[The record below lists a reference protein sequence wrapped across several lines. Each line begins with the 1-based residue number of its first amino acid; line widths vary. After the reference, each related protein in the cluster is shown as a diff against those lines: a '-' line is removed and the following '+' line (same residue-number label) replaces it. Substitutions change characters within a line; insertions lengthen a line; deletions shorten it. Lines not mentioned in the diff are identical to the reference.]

1 MGWVLCN
8 QDVLFLPIQFKSYF
22 LDIPGK
28 MANKLWSM
36 SLEVKESRLK
46 LYVWEL
52 SKIQTI
58 LWGQCLHCIILRG
71 TTFFWLLRTIFILDT
86 MRIRTLEIWK
96 IVTLYETGW
105 FSSRVNDRKEGERSI
120 DWTLGTPTLDL
131 WEQKQTSNGGSKEDA
146 SNAGGMYQGRGQ
158 AEKLCQEA

>member
-1 MGWVLCN
+1 MCN

-58 LWGQCLHCIILRG
+58 L
-71 TTFFWLLRTIFILDT
+71 
-86 MRIRTLEIWK
+86 
-96 IVTLYETGW
+96 
-105 FSSRVNDRKEGERSI
+105 
-120 DWTLGTPTLDL
+120 
-131 WEQKQTSNGGSKEDA
+131 
-146 SNAGGMYQGRGQ
+146 
-158 AEKLCQEA
+158 